1 MSKQG
6 NLDSFFGVAKEK
18 RVSKQTKLSFAPK
31 SKKEAPNTKQQ
42 DDVEPTKPEKENKS
56 NGSSDAVKDDLMDTD
71 EEEMEQQPQRKRAA
85 PSNNDKKPAA
95 RTRKRAILDD
105 DSEDDD
111 DDDEFQPNN
120 AENKEEKEE
129 DKDMSEEEEEEEPV
143 EKKPAPKKSKVTQKP
158 AKGAKKSELA
168 AHAMK
173 TNDDLLQ
180 NETISWKKGE
190 SVPFAAVCDT
200 FERIEAISSRLEI
213 QELLTELFRRV
224 LLRNPKDLYQL
235 IYLTSNTVA
244 PAYECV
250 ELGIGD
256 SILIKAIG
264 EAYGSN
270 PGM

>member
-18 RVSKQTKLSFAPK
+18 RVSNQTKLSFAPK

-95 RTRKRAILDD
+95 STKKRAILDD